1 MLKIEDLTQ
10 QLECALTN
18 GNREKQLLLKIDDLT
33 QQLECANEL
42 RIRTEQDFGNFRVNS
57 YNFKRD
63 LSARGNK
70 MKEFEVATKKEIKR
84 EIKEKFKRK
93 MEAFE

>member
-1 MLKIEDLTQ
+1 MLKIE
-10 QLECALTN
+10 
-18 GNREKQLLLKIDDLT
+18 DLT

-63 LSARGNK
+63 LSARENK
-70 MKEFEVATKKEIKR
+70 MREFEVASKKEIKR

-93 MEAFE
+93 MEAFEKICTEKMRHKIEEAEHLLKE